1 MSLLRRFEVSYCV
14 RTEVFVS
21 DVWARQTPARL
32 GLGLES
38 KVVEIPALRWW
49 PGLDLILVG

>member
-14 RTEVFVS
+14 RTEVFAS